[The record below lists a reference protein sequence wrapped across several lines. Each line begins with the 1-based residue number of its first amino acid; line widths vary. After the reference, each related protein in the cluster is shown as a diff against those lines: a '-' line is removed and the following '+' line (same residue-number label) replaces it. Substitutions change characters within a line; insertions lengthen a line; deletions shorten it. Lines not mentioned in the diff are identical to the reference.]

1 MGHGTLSSILEFG
14 GKKVFIKGFN
24 YGHSPAKK
32 GIFPVFWVLVF

>member
-24 YGHSPAKK
+24 YGHSRKK
-32 GIFPVFWVLVF
+32 GNFSGFLGSGF